1 MSRYTTYKNLI
12 TNYCS
17 KQKIHMNEHLKT
29 NKYKQAEQIFRLKLE
44 KEEKSKLKEIYGT
57 SNINKIIKN
66 IQCKKIE
73 TSEDSELETSENY
86 ITISSKEAMKDTIHE
101 IHNFLRNAGAGYG
114 TNALKLFSLFY
125 ALAKIEQ
132 NGHFEKTGLKDC
144 CRFSKILKDLKR
156 NPDTGLLTIKDTVL
170 KDIHSNNNT
179 KDMIFTLI
187 PEGVTPYIIKDLV
200 FKVKNLIEK
209 EKEMGFQLAGK
220 IYEYFIGRDQTAISE
235 LGAYFTDRH
244 ITDYICEKVHQP
256 SLDDNN
262 NVPSMIDPFGGSGG
276 LTLGYITH
284 LIKNNKHINWKKQLE
299 NIYHMDMNLDVVKYA
314 KLEMYCLTGEFPGSD
329 NVKVTNSFK
338 DDYKDSKNK
347 EIKFKNIYTNPPYG
361 GDKIKKSETV
371 IHLEMIKNRCENY
384 LKKKY
389 KLRNMKEISKVKNI
403 DIKDKV
409 KINQYD
415 FCYNKLNKI
424 KKDYES
430 KIVTLSNSSQRFQKY
445 ATKNNIDKTKC
456 KDKESVSFLMMMA
469 MLEKGGTAVGVLKEG
484 IFFDNKYKHLRKHCV
499 ENYNIEMIVSIDA
512 SQFENTSTKTSII
525 KFSNKGKTKTIK
537 FYKLVIDKDNISEVV
552 EQVDGTFKVEK
563 IKGRITRVHDKLVSQ
578 ASYQDIVKNDYTFN
592 HKKYNMKKLIP
603 GEGYEMVRLG
613 DIVEYKNT
621 YKIPDKNLYKYIE
634 IKDIKNNT
642 ISNYSIIKKI
652 SLPQNAKTIV
662 NKNDIL
668 IASVRPKKEKI
679 VFINKE
685 LDEDYIFSSALLK
698 LSFKNNSFYFYNILL
713 NYSSNFEKML
723 CNGSTY
729 PRFNLKDL
737 LNIEIPIPKSKK
749 KIKYWVNRIS
759 KPYNLIHESKDKL
772 KELEN
777 KVKNDIIKMLD
788 NNETE
793 EIELGNLCKFK
804 YGTRITKSNNTTGQY
819 PVYGSGNIT
828 FYTNRYNREEKT
840 LVLSRYALSSECVRI
855 INDKFYL
862 NDSGMSLEFKKS
874 KLANYLS
881 YYLIQKQNEI
891 INICTRGSIQKNI
904 DMSSIN
910 KFKITLPKDRKL
922 IDHLNP
928 MFKQIDKINM
938 IILQQ
943 DNLYQQYLDE
953 LKAEAL
959 KNNTDKS
966 ENIKIKINVKEKN
979 KTKSLNNYV

>member
-1 MSRYTTYKNLI
+1 
-12 TNYCS
+12 
-17 KQKIHMNEHLKT
+17 
-29 NKYKQAEQIFRLKLE
+29 
-44 KEEKSKLKEIYGT
+44 
-57 SNINKIIKN
+57 
-66 IQCKKIE
+66 
-73 TSEDSELETSENY
+73 
-86 ITISSKEAMKDTIHE
+86 
-101 IHNFLRNAGAGYG
+101 
-114 TNALKLFSLFY
+114 
-125 ALAKIEQ
+125 
-132 NGHFEKTGLKDC
+132 
-144 CRFSKILKDLKR
+144 
-156 NPDTGLLTIKDTVL
+156 
-170 KDIHSNNNT
+170 
-179 KDMIFTLI
+179 
-187 PEGVTPYIIKDLV
+187 
-200 FKVKNLIEK
+200 
-209 EKEMGFQLAGK
+209 
-220 IYEYFIGRDQTAISE
+220 
-235 LGAYFTDRH
+235 
-244 ITDYICEKVHQP
+244 
-256 SLDDNN
+256 
-262 NVPSMIDPFGGSGG
+262 
-276 LTLGYITH
+276 
-284 LIKNNKHINWKKQLE
+284 
-299 NIYHMDMNLDVVKYA
+299 
-314 KLEMYCLTGEFPGSD
+314 
-329 NVKVTNSFK
+329 
-338 DDYKDSKNK
+338 
-347 EIKFKNIYTNPPYG
+347 
-361 GDKIKKSETV
+361 
-371 IHLEMIKNRCENY
+371 
-384 LKKKY
+384 
-389 KLRNMKEISKVKNI
+389 
-403 DIKDKV
+403 
-409 KINQYD
+409 
-415 FCYNKLNKI
+415 
-424 KKDYES
+424 
-430 KIVTLSNSSQRFQKY
+430 
-445 ATKNNIDKTKC
+445 
-456 KDKESVSFLMMMA
+456 
-469 MLEKGGTAVGVLKEG
+469 
-484 IFFDNKYKHLRKHCV
+484 
-499 ENYNIEMIVSIDA
+499 
-512 SQFENTSTKTSII
+512 
-525 KFSNKGKTKTIK
+525 
-537 FYKLVIDKDNISEVV
+537 
-552 EQVDGTFKVEK
+552 
-563 IKGRITRVHDKLVSQ
+563 
-578 ASYQDIVKNDYTFN
+578 
-592 HKKYNMKKLIP
+592 
-603 GEGYEMVRLG
+603 
-613 DIVEYKNT
+613 
-621 YKIPDKNLYKYIE
+621 
-634 IKDIKNNT
+634 
-642 ISNYSIIKKI
+642 
-652 SLPQNAKTIV
+652 
-662 NKNDIL
+662 
-668 IASVRPKKEKI
+668 
-679 VFINKE
+679 
-685 LDEDYIFSSALLK
+685 
-698 LSFKNNSFYFYNILL
+698 
-713 NYSSNFEKML
+713 ML